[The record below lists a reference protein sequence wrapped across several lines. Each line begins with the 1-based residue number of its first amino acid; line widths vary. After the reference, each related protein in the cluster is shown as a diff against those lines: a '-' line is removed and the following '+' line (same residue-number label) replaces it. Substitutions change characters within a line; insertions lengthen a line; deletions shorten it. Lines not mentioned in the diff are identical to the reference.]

1 MSWLVSTLKDRCTTF
16 CTHNAVKI
24 TFERRNILNERE
36 ITHNYRQ
43 NRTNDLRV
51 CGLVSALDNAC
62 TTFCTHNAVKMSFKR
77 RNILNGREITL
88 TLRQNQIII
97 EICVC
102 PGLFRRRKKRAP
114 GSARI
119 TQCKGRLNVEISQT
133 GEK

>member
-77 RNILNGREITL
+77 RNILNGRERKYSY
-88 TLRQNQIII
+88 RQNRPMVAF
-97 EICVC
+97 CVSL
-102 PGLFRRRKKRAP
+102 GLF
-114 GSARI
+114 
-119 TQCKGRLNVEISQT
+119 
-133 GEK
+133 